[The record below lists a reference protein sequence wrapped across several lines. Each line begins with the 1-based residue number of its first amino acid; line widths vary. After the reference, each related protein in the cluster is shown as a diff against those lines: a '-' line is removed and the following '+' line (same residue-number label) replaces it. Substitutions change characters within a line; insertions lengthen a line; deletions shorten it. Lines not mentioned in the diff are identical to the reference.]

1 MPQSA
6 ICARINRMSD
16 TEDKSWGHKDCPGDL
31 RYLDIESG
39 DYVEGKCGCDCH
51 VEKRQWY
58 LSDFGP
64 PPHQILWIN
73 ENMDLD

>member
-6 ICARINRMSD
+6 ICARINRSTESMIQGSD
-16 TEDKSWGHKDCPGDL
+16 HLDCTGEL

-39 DYVEGKCGCDCH
+39 DYIEGKCGCDCH

-64 PPHQILWIN
+64 PPHKIMWIT
-73 ENMDLD
+73 ENRHVS